1 MNQFKKIEFGI
12 VTSIF
17 ILLLFSVLY
26 PSLIYN
32 VFELQDIYGT
42 KFAQYNQVFDYYIH
56 YLLPVM
62 GQMTLVYVTF
72 LLVNFIIVPKFL
84 ERDRW
89 VLGVLML
96 LPLGVLYFL
105 ITIVCN
111 SWYNGYLLGVY
122 DTVRGAHMH
131 FTKSAFITTVFST
144 IMYVVY
150 YYARKV
156 FLQELYSRFNV
167 DMPFRQMMMEILW
180 ASGLFVVLFCLSFS
194 DSRDMALMI
203 FYFGPSQIAV
213 FFLLRYKVFPAFVDT
228 HQNKGLLIRDLAI
241 TILSCDILMALIVR
255 ALVHQRGGWIA
266 ALTLSGIAVS
276 VGLVLPAC
284 WFLFRSRK
292 KHQQTVVTLKKALGR
307 SAADLDFLRSQI
319 NPHFLFNAL
328 NTLYGTALQE
338 EAARTSEGI
347 QKLGDMMRFML
358 HDNHQEKIP
367 LDKEVAYLQ
376 NYIALQR
383 LRVLS
388 SPDIL
393 IEVNVDESQCQH
405 EIAPMLLI
413 PFVENAFK
421 HGISLR
427 HRSRIVISLS
437 CTAEQIFFDVYNSVH
452 PRPENDPEREGM
464 GIGLNNVKE
473 RLALLYPRRHELSIR
488 QTATE
493 FFVHL
498 TIDVN
503 KIDVNK

>member
-1 MNQFKKIEFGI
+1 MNQFKKIEFGV
-12 VTSIF
+12 VTGIF
-17 ILLLFSVLY
+17 LLLLFSVLY
-26 PSLIYN
+26 PSLVYN

-42 KFAQYNQVFDYYIH
+42 RFAQYNQVFDYYIH

-62 GQMTLVYVTF
+62 GQMTMVYVSF
-72 LLVNFIIVPKFL
+72 LLVNFVIVPEFL
-84 ERDRW
+84 EKERW
-89 VLGVLML
+89 IGGLLLL
-96 LPLGVLYFL
+96 LPLGGLYFL

-111 SWYNGYLLGVY
+111 SYYNGYLLGVY

-131 FTKSAFITTVFST
+131 FVKSAFITTVFST
-144 IMYVVY
+144 LMFVVY
-150 YYARKV
+150 YYVKKAFFQV
-156 FLQELYSRFNV
+156 LYNRFST
-167 DMPFRQMMMEILW
+167 DMAFRQMMTEIFW
-180 ASGLFVVLFCLSFS
+180 ASGLFVVLFCLSFG
-194 DSRDMALMI
+194 DSRDLAAI
-203 FYFGPSQIAV
+203 TFFFGPSQIAV
-213 FFLLRYKVFPAFVDT
+213 FFILRYRVFPAFIDY
-228 HQNKGLLIRDLAI
+228 HHNKGLLIRDLI
-241 TILSCDILMALIVR
+241 FTILGCNVLMALITR
-255 ALVHQRGGWIA
+255 AIGHRHGDWFA
-266 ALTLSGIAVS
+266 ALGSIGILVSTLV
-276 VGLVLPAC
+276 VLPVC
-284 WFLFRSRK
+284 WFLFKSRK

-307 SAADLDFLRSQI
+307 SDADLNFLRSQI

-358 HDNHQEKIP
+358 HDNNLEKIP

-393 IEVNVDESQCQH
+393 IEVNIDESQCRH

-437 CTAEQIFFDVYNSVH
+437 CTTDQIFFDVYNSVH

-473 RLALLYPRRHELSIR
+473 RLALLYPNNHELSIR

-493 FFVHL
+493 FFIHL

-503 KIDVNK
+503 K

>member
-12 VTSIF
+12 VTGIF
-17 ILLLFSVLY
+17 LLLLFSLLY
-26 PSLIYN
+26 PSVIYN
-32 VFELQDIYGT
+32 VFELQSIYGH
-42 KFAQYNQVFDYYIH
+42 KFAQYHQVFDYYLH
-56 YLLPVM
+56 YLLPSM
-62 GQMTLVYVTF
+62 GRIALVYVGF
-72 LLVNFIIVPKFL
+72 LLVNFIIVPDFYEKGK
-84 ERDRW
+84 W
-89 VLGVLML
+89 VLGTLLL
-96 LPLGVLYFL
+96 LPLLLFFFMMMMVA
-105 ITIVCN
+105 N
-111 SWYNGYLLGVY
+111 SYYSGYLFGVY
-122 DTVRGAHMH
+122 DTIRGAHMH
-131 FTKSAFITTVFST
+131 FAKSAFITTVFSSVL
-144 IMYVVY
+144 YVCY
-150 YYARKV
+150 YFIRNALV
-156 FLQELYSRFNV
+156 SLLFPRFNT
-167 DMPFRQMMMEILW
+167 DMNFRQMMNEIFW

-194 DSRDMALMI
+194 DSRDLSLMVL
-203 FYFGPSQIAV
+203 FFGPSQIAV
-213 FFLLRYKVFPAFVDT
+213 FFILRYKVFPAFVDG
-228 HQNKGLLIRDLAI
+228 HHNKGLLIRDVI
-241 TILSCDILMALIVR
+241 FTILGSNILMAFISR
-255 ALVHQRGGWIA
+255 STAHRGGEWFA
-266 ALTLSGIAVS
+266 ALCAIGILVS
-276 VGLVLPAC
+276 VLGVLPVG
-284 WFLFRSRK
+284 WFLYKSRQK
-292 KHQQTVVTLKKALGR
+292 QVHTVVTLKKALGR

-358 HDNHQEKIP
+358 HDNHLEKIP

-388 SPDIL
+388 SPDIM
-393 IEVNVDESQCQH
+393 IEVNIDESQCQH

-437 CTAEQIFFDVYNSVH
+437 CTPEQIFFDVYNSVH

-473 RLALLYPRRHELSIR
+473 RLSLLYPNKHELSIR
-488 QTATE
+488 QTGAE
-493 FFVHL
+493 YFIHL

-503 KIDVNK
+503 K

>member
-1 MNQFKKIEFGI
+1 MNQFKKFEFGF
-12 VTSIF
+12 VTAVF
-17 ILLLFSVLY
+17 LLLLFSLLY
-26 PSLIYN
+26 PSIIYN
-32 VFELQDIYGT
+32 VFELQSIYGH
-42 KFAQYNQVFDYYIH
+42 KFAQYHQVFDYYLH
-56 YLLPVM
+56 YLLPTM
-62 GQMTLVYVTF
+62 GRVVLVYAAF
-72 LLVNFIIVPKFL
+72 LLVNFIIVPEFF
-84 ERDRW
+84 EREKW
-89 VLGVLML
+89 VKGMLML
-96 LPLGVLYFL
+96 LPLGVFYFL
-105 ITIVCN
+105 MMMVAD
-111 SWYNGYLLGVY
+111 SYYRGYLFGVY
-122 DTVRGAHMH
+122 DTVQGAHTH
-131 FTKSAFITTVFST
+131 FAKSAFITTIFSGVL
-144 IMYVVY
+144 YVIY
-150 YYARKV
+150 YYVRRVLLDLFYPRYVKDPV
-156 FLQELYSRFNV
+156 
-167 DMPFRQMMMEILW
+167 FRQMMTEILW
-180 ASGLFVVLFCLSFS
+180 ASGLIVVLFCLSFS
-194 DSRDMALMI
+194 DSRDTALMI
-203 FYFGPSQIAV
+203 FFFGPTSIVV
-213 FFLLRYKVFPAFVDT
+213 FFVLRYKVLPEYAAS
-228 HQNKGLLIRDLAI
+228 NNRALMLRDAI
-241 TILSCDILMALIVR
+241 FTILGSNVLMALICR
-255 ALVHQRGGWIA
+255 AIGHRNGGWFV
-266 ALTLSGIAVS
+266 ALGGTGIFVSTAIVAPLSW
-276 VGLVLPAC
+276 L
-284 WFLFRSRK
+284 LFKTR
-292 KHQQTVVTLKKALGR
+292 QQQVATVVTLKKALGH
-307 SAADLDFLRSQI
+307 SAANLDFLRSQI

-358 HDNHQEKIP
+358 HDNHLEKIP

-393 IEVNVDESQCQH
+393 IEVNIDESQCQH

-473 RLALLYPRRHELSIR
+473 RLALLYPHRHELSIR
-488 QTATE
+488 HTATE

-503 KIDVNK
+503 K

>member
-1 MNQFKKIEFGI
+1 MNQFKKIEFG
-12 VTSIF
+12 VATGIF
-17 ILLLFSVLY
+17 LLLLFSVLY
-26 PSLIYN
+26 PSLVYN

-42 KFAQYNQVFDYYIH
+42 KFAMYHQVFDYYIH
-56 YLLPVM
+56 YLLPLM
-62 GQMTLVYVTF
+62 GQMTMVYVAF
-72 LLVNFIIVPKFL
+72 LLVNFVIVPMFL
-84 ERDRW
+84 EKGRW
-89 VLGVLML
+89 IGGL
-96 LPLGVLYFL
+96 LLLIPLGVLYFI

-111 SWYNGYLLGVY
+111 SYFYGYLFGVY

-131 FTKSAFITTVFST
+131 FVKAAFITTVFST
-144 IMYVVY
+144 LIYVVY
-150 YYARKV
+150 YFAKRAFYDT
-156 FLQELYSRFNV
+156 LYTRFTR
-167 DMPFRQMMMEILW
+167 DMMFRQMMMEIFW
-180 ASGLFVVLFCLSFS
+180 AAGLFVVIFCLSFG
-194 DSRDMALMI
+194 DSRDLALMTL
-203 FYFGPSQIAV
+203 FFGPSQIGV
-213 FFLLRYKVFPAFVDT
+213 FFILRYKVFPAFEDVHHD
-228 HQNKGLLIRDLAI
+228 KRILIRDIALTVFASN
-241 TILSCDILMALIVR
+241 TLMALMTR
-255 ALVHQRGGWIA
+255 AIGHRRGEWF
-266 ALTLSGIAVS
+266 
-276 VGLVLPAC
+276 VGLGSIGIMISLMAVVPLC
-284 WFLFRSRK
+284 WLLFRSRK

-358 HDNHQEKIP
+358 HDNNLEKIP

-388 SPDIL
+388 SPDII
-393 IEVNVDESQCQH
+393 IEINIDESQCQH

-473 RLALLYPRRHELSIR
+473 RLALLYPNRHELSIR
-488 QTATE
+488 QTGSE
-493 FFVHL
+493 FFIHL

-503 KIDVNK
+503 K

>member
-1 MNQFKKIEFGI
+1 MNQFRKIEFGI
-12 VTSIF
+12 VTGIF
-17 ILLLFSVLY
+17 LLLLFSVLY

-32 VFELQDIYGT
+32 VFELQDTYGT
-42 KFAQYNQVFDYYIH
+42 KFVRYHQVFDYYIH
-56 YLLPVM
+56 FLLPVM
-62 GQMTLVYVTF
+62 GQMAMTYVSF
-72 LLVNFIIVPKFL
+72 LLVNFVIVPEFL
-84 ERDRW
+84 EKERW
-89 VLGVLML
+89 IGGVLLL
-96 LPLGVLYFL
+96 LPLVVLYFL
-105 ITIVCN
+105 IAIVCN
-111 SWYNGYLLGVY
+111 SYYNGYLFGVY

-131 FTKSAFITTVFST
+131 FVKSAFITTVFSSLT
-144 IMYVVY
+144 YVVY
-150 YYARKV
+150 Y
-156 FLQELYSRFNV
+156 FLKKAFYEMLYTRFNT
-167 DMPFRQMMMEILW
+167 DMAFRQMMTEIFW
-180 ASGLFVVLFCLSFS
+180 ASSLFVVLFCLSFG

-203 FYFGPSQIAV
+203 LFFGPSQIAV
-213 FFLLRYKVFPAFVDT
+213 FFILRYRVFPAFMET
-228 HQNKGLLIRDLAI
+228 HHNKTLLIRDIAI
-241 TILSCDILMALIVR
+241 AIISCNVLMALITR
-255 ALVHQRGGWIA
+255 ALGHRDGQWFAAIGLIGAWI
-266 ALTLSGIAVS
+266 S
-276 VGLVLPAC
+276 VMLVTPLC
-284 WFLFRSRK
+284 WFLSRSGK

-338 EAARTSEGI
+338 QAARTSEGI

-393 IEVNVDESQCQH
+393 IEVNIDESQCQH

-473 RLALLYPRRHELSIR
+473 RLALLYPQLHELSIR

-493 FFVHL
+493 FFIHL

-503 KIDVNK
+503 K

>member
-12 VTSIF
+12 VTAIFVLLMFSI
-17 ILLLFSVLY
+17 LY
-26 PSLIYN
+26 PSIVYN
-32 VFELQDIYGT
+32 VFELQDIYGR
-42 KFAQYNQVFDYYIH
+42 KFDTYHQVFDYYIH
-56 YLLPVM
+56 YLLPSM
-62 GQMTLVYVTF
+62 GRVTLVYVSF
-72 LLVNFIIVPKFL
+72 LLVNFVIVPEFL
-84 ERDRW
+84 EKGKW
-89 VLGVLML
+89 LGGIL
-96 LPLGVLYFL
+96 LLIPVGLFYFAMMM
-105 ITIVCN
+105 VAN
-111 SWYNGYLLGVY
+111 SYYNGYLLGVY
-122 DTVRGAHMH
+122 DTVRGAHMY
-131 FTKSAFITTVFST
+131 FAKTAFITTVFSGVL
-144 IMYVVY
+144 YVAY
-150 YYARKV
+150 YYFRKALV
-156 FLQELYSRFNV
+156 SMLYPRIAT
-167 DMPFRQMMMEILW
+167 DMAFRQMLTEICW
-180 ASGLFVVLFCLSFS
+180 AAGVFMVLFCLSFS

-203 FYFGPSQIAV
+203 FFFGPSQIAV
-213 FFLLRYKVFPAFVDT
+213 FFILRYQVFPAFEDT
-228 HQNKGLLIRDLAI
+228 HRNKSLLIRDI
-241 TILSCDILMALIVR
+241 VFTILGSNVLLALICR
-255 ALVHQRGGWIA
+255 ALVHRNGGWFV
-266 ALTLSGIAVS
+266 ALAFIGIAVS
-276 VGLVLPAC
+276 AGIVLPVC
-284 WFLFRSRK
+284 WLLFKSRRK
-292 KHQQTVVTLKKALGR
+292 QVNTVVTLKKALGH
-307 SAADLDFLRSQI
+307 STANLDFLRSQI

-358 HDNHQEKIP
+358 HDNHLEKIP

-393 IEVNVDESQCQH
+393 IEVNIDESQCQH

-437 CTAEQIFFDVYNSVH
+437 CTTDQIFFDVYNSVH

-473 RLALLYPRRHELSIR
+473 RLNLLYPHRHELSIR
-488 QTATE
+488 HTATE
-493 FFVHL
+493 FFIHL

-503 KIDVNK
+503 K

>member
-1 MNQFKKIEFGI
+1 MNQFKKIEFG
-12 VTSIF
+12 VFTGIF
-17 ILLLFSVLY
+17 LLLLFSVLY

-42 KFAQYNQVFDYYIH
+42 KFAQYHQVFDYYIH
-56 YLLPVM
+56 YLLPIM
-62 GQMTLVYVTF
+62 GQMAMTYVSF
-72 LLVNFIIVPKFL
+72 LLVNFVIVPEFL
-84 ERDRW
+84 EKGRW
-89 VLGVLML
+89 INGVLLL
-96 LPLGVLYFL
+96 LPTVVLYFL
-105 ITIVCN
+105 IAIVCN
-111 SWYNGYLLGVY
+111 SYYNGYLLGVY

-131 FTKSAFITTVFST
+131 FVKSAFITTVFSSLT
-144 IMYVVY
+144 YVVY
-150 YYARKV
+150 YFVKKAFY
-156 FLQELYSRFNV
+156 EMLYTRFNT
-167 DMPFRQMMMEILW
+167 DMAFRQMLIEIFW
-180 ASGLFVVLFCLSFS
+180 ACSLFVVLFCLSFG
-194 DSRDMALMI
+194 DSRDLALMI
-203 FYFGPSQIAV
+203 FFFGPSQIAV
-213 FFLLRYKVFPAFVDT
+213 FFILRYKVFPAFMDVHHNRT
-228 HQNKGLLIRDLAI
+228 LLIRDLAV
-241 TILSCDILMALIVR
+241 TIISCNLVMALMTR
-255 ALVHQRGGWIA
+255 ALGHRNGQWFA
-266 ALTLSGIAVS
+266 AVGLIGIWVS
-276 VGLVLPAC
+276 VMAVMPIC
-284 WFLFRSRK
+284 WFLSRSRK
-292 KHQQTVVTLKKALGR
+292 KQQQTVVTLKKALGR

-393 IEVNVDESQCQH
+393 IEVNIDESQCQH

-473 RLALLYPRRHELSIR
+473 RLALLYPQRHELSIR

-493 FFVHL
+493 FFIHL

-503 KIDVNK
+503 K

>member
-1 MNQFKKIEFGI
+1 MNQFKKFEFGF
-12 VTSIF
+12 VTAVF
-17 ILLLFSVLY
+17 LLLLFSLLY
-26 PSLIYN
+26 PSIIYN
-32 VFELQDIYGT
+32 VFELQSIYGH
-42 KFAQYNQVFDYYIH
+42 KFAQYHQVFDYYLH
-56 YLLPVM
+56 YLLPTM
-62 GQMTLVYVTF
+62 GRVVLIYASF
-72 LLVNFIIVPKFL
+72 LLVNFIIVPEFF
-84 ERDRW
+84 EREKW
-89 VLGVLML
+89 VKGMLML
-96 LPLGVLYFL
+96 LPLGVFYFL
-105 ITIVCN
+105 MMMVAD
-111 SWYNGYLLGVY
+111 SYYRGYLFGVY
-122 DTVRGAHMH
+122 DTIQGAHTH
-131 FTKSAFITTVFST
+131 FAKSAFITTVFSGVL
-144 IMYVVY
+144 YVIY
-150 YYARKV
+150 YYVRRVLLDLFYPRYMKDPV
-156 FLQELYSRFNV
+156 
-167 DMPFRQMMMEILW
+167 FRQMMTEIFW
-180 ASGLFVVLFCLSFS
+180 ASGLIVVLFCLSFS
-194 DSRDMALMI
+194 DSRDTALMI
-203 FYFGPSQIAV
+203 FFFGPTSIVV
-213 FFLLRYKVFPAFVDT
+213 FFVLRYKVLPEYAAS
-228 HQNKGLLIRDLAI
+228 NNRALMLRDAI
-241 TILSCDILMALIVR
+241 FTILGSNVLMALICR
-255 ALVHQRGGWIA
+255 AIGHRNGGWFVALGATGIFVSA
-266 ALTLSGIAVS
+266 AIVAPLSW
-276 VGLVLPAC
+276 L
-284 WFLFRSRK
+284 LFKTR
-292 KHQQTVVTLKKALGR
+292 QQQQATVVTLKKALGH
-307 SAADLDFLRSQI
+307 SAANLDFLRSQI

-358 HDNHQEKIP
+358 HDNHLEKIP

-393 IEVNVDESQCQH
+393 IEVNIDESQCQH

-473 RLALLYPRRHELSIR
+473 RLALLYPHRHELSIR
-488 QTATE
+488 HTATE

-503 KIDVNK
+503 K

>member
-1 MNQFKKIEFGI
+1 MNQFKKFEFGF
-12 VTSIF
+12 VTAVF
-17 ILLLFSVLY
+17 LLLLFSLLY
-26 PSLIYN
+26 PSIIYN
-32 VFELQDIYGT
+32 VFELQSIYGH
-42 KFAQYNQVFDYYIH
+42 KFAQYHQVFDYYLH
-56 YLLPVM
+56 YLLPTM
-62 GQMTLVYVTF
+62 GRVVLVYAAF
-72 LLVNFIIVPKFL
+72 LLVNFIIVPEFF
-84 ERDRW
+84 EREKW
-89 VLGVLML
+89 VKGMLML
-96 LPLGVLYFL
+96 LPLAVFYFL
-105 ITIVCN
+105 MMMVAD
-111 SWYNGYLLGVY
+111 SYYRGYLFGVY
-122 DTVRGAHMH
+122 DTVQGAHTH
-131 FTKSAFITTVFST
+131 FAKSAFITTVFSGVL
-144 IMYVVY
+144 YVIY
-150 YYARKV
+150 YYVRRMLLDLFYPRYVKDPV
-156 FLQELYSRFNV
+156 
-167 DMPFRQMMMEILW
+167 FRQMMTEILW
-180 ASGLFVVLFCLSFS
+180 AGGLIVVLFCLSFS
-194 DSRDMALMI
+194 DSRDTALMI
-203 FYFGPSQIAV
+203 FFFGPTSIVV
-213 FFLLRYKVFPAFVDT
+213 FFVLRYKVLPEYAAS
-228 HQNKGLLIRDLAI
+228 NNRALMLRDAI
-241 TILSCDILMALIVR
+241 FTILGSNVLMALICR
-255 ALVHQRGGWIA
+255 AIGHRNGGWFV
-266 ALTLSGIAVS
+266 ALGGTGIFVSTAIVAPLSW
-276 VGLVLPAC
+276 L
-284 WFLFRSRK
+284 LFKTR
-292 KHQQTVVTLKKALGR
+292 QQQVATVVTLKKALGH
-307 SAADLDFLRSQI
+307 SAANLDFLRSQI

-358 HDNHQEKIP
+358 HDNHLEKIP

-393 IEVNVDESQCQH
+393 IEVNIDESQCQH

-473 RLALLYPRRHELSIR
+473 RLALLYPHRHELSIR
-488 QTATE
+488 HTATE

-503 KIDVNK
+503 K

>member
-1 MNQFKKIEFGI
+1 
-12 VTSIF
+12 
-17 ILLLFSVLY
+17 
-26 PSLIYN
+26 
-32 VFELQDIYGT
+32 
-42 KFAQYNQVFDYYIH
+42 
-56 YLLPVM
+56 M
-62 GQMTLVYVTF
+62 GRVVLVYAAF
-72 LLVNFIIVPKFL
+72 LLVNFIIVPEFF
-84 ERDRW
+84 EREKW
-89 VLGVLML
+89 VKGMLML
-96 LPLGVLYFL
+96 LPLAVFYFL
-105 ITIVCN
+105 MMMVAD
-111 SWYNGYLLGVY
+111 SYYRGYLFGVY
-122 DTVRGAHMH
+122 DTIQGAHTH
-131 FTKSAFITTVFST
+131 FAKSAFITTIFSGVL
-144 IMYVVY
+144 YVIY
-150 YYARKV
+150 YYVRRVLLDLFYPRYVKDPV
-156 FLQELYSRFNV
+156 
-167 DMPFRQMMMEILW
+167 FRQMMTEILW
-180 ASGLFVVLFCLSFS
+180 ASGLIVVLFCLSFS
-194 DSRDMALMI
+194 DSRDTALMI
-203 FYFGPSQIAV
+203 FFFGPTSIVV
-213 FFLLRYKVFPAFVDT
+213 FFVLRYKVFPEYAAS
-228 HQNKGLLIRDLAI
+228 NNRALMLRDAI
-241 TILSCDILMALIVR
+241 FTILGSNVLMALICR
-255 ALVHQRGGWIA
+255 AVGHRNGGWFV
-266 ALTLSGIAVS
+266 ALGATGIFVSTAIVAPLSW
-276 VGLVLPAC
+276 L
-284 WFLFRSRK
+284 LFKTR
-292 KHQQTVVTLKKALGR
+292 QQQVATVVTLKKALGH
-307 SAADLDFLRSQI
+307 SAANLDFLRSQI

-358 HDNHQEKIP
+358 HDNHLEKIP

-393 IEVNVDESQCQH
+393 IEVNIDESQCQH

-473 RLALLYPRRHELSIR
+473 RLALLYPHRHELSIR
-488 QTATE
+488 HTATE

-503 KIDVNK
+503 K